1 MSNMHKICGS
11 KNYIEIVINNSSRY
25 YNMFSYINLGFY
37 QTWDEFLRELQLIH
51 KSQTVIFFGKFDFLW
66 CFSIYP
72 SMSYFEELIHESS
85 FSKSSDLKRI
95 FTYFIHHLK
104 VITSLSNASTMF
116 VYFQIWILQNN
127 SYLDRLK
134 NIIKNQIFQKIE
146 NLRLV
151 YQWKFVQELIPG
163 LIKSK
168 IDVWKHI
175 VIPWTIVYY
184 NFYVILGS
192 TNFVHI
198 RHPKF
203 VDFDF

>member
-1 MSNMHKICGS
+1 MFEKSQILRATPHQHINLKQSLKIEIHKFWMSNMHKICGS
-11 KNYIEIVINNSSRY
+11 QNYIKIVINNSSGY

-104 VITSLSNASTMF
+104 VITSWSNASTMF
-116 VYFQIWILQNN
+116 LYFQHSITW
-127 SYLDRLK
+127 
-134 NIIKNQIFQKIE
+134 
-146 NLRLV
+146 
-151 YQWKFVQELIPG
+151 
-163 LIKSK
+163 
-168 IDVWKHI
+168 
-175 VIPWTIVYY
+175 
-184 NFYVILGS
+184 
-192 TNFVHI
+192 
-198 RHPKF
+198 
-203 VDFDF
+203 